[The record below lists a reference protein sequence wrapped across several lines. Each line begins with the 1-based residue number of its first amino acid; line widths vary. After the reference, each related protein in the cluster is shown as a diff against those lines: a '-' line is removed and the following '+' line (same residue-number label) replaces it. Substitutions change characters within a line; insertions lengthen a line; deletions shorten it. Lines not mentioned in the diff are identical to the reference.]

1 MSVSNS
7 SEHKQEVT
15 PIRNEVLDYTI
26 SKARITG
33 ELVVIKVLKTN
44 KKIAKYDEAS
54 GKDVAPIIY
63 GQVVAINPK
72 NKFNIK
78 CGAHVIYDG
87 LIRYVVIE
95 NSDEYVIGTVNDIII
110 IWDQNL
116 TRTDQP

>member
-1 MSVSNS
+1 MSDNNS
-7 SEHKQEVT
+7 LEKQQEVT
-15 PIRNEVLDYTI
+15 SIKNEVTEYSI

-44 KKIAKYDEAS
+44 KKIAKYDEAN
-54 GKDVAPIIY
+54 GKDSAPIIY

-72 NKFNIK
+72 NKLNIK

-87 LIRYVVIE
+87 AIKYVVIE

-110 IWDQNL
+110 IWDQN
-116 TRTDQP
+116 PA